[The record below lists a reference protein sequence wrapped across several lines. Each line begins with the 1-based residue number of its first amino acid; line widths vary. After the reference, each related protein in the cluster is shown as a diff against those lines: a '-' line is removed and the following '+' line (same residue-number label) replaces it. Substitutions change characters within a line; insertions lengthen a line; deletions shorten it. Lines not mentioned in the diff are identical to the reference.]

1 MCSSRVAN
9 IGRSEP
15 FLYLI
20 MSPGDRC
27 PLLSSLVVADGS
39 GEVLG
44 SGAEVGSSVDF
55 FLGYTSFLVV
65 SKDGVFLG
73 EPPCLSYF
81 LLESSRFIRGF
92 MTLYS

>member
-27 PLLSSLVVADGS
+27 PLLSSLVVSDGS

-55 FLGYTSFLVV
+55 SLGYTLSRVGSKDEGFLV
-65 SKDGVFLG
+65 
-73 EPPCLSYF
+73 
-81 LLESSRFIRGF
+81 
-92 MTLYS
+92 